1 MNAIGRLFAS
11 LYNGN
16 VGTSIKR
23 LSVNKSVMKSD
34 LPSKGCVWHW
44 WEQNSD
50 LGYEWD
56 FLSDCK
62 EVAYSLC
69 ALNHHLRNGKTVLL

>member
-1 MNAIGRLFAS
+1 MGRFEFSLKGVIMLMNAIGRLFAS

-44 WEQNSD
+44 
-50 LGYEWD
+50 
-56 FLSDCK
+56 
-62 EVAYSLC
+62 
-69 ALNHHLRNGKTVLL
+69 

>member
-1 MNAIGRLFAS
+1 MGRFEFSLKGVIMLMNAIGRLFAS

-34 LPSKGCVWHW
+34 LPSKGRVWH
-44 WEQNSD
+44 
-50 LGYEWD
+50 
-56 FLSDCK
+56 
-62 EVAYSLC
+62 
-69 ALNHHLRNGKTVLL
+69 